1 MLVKICGI
9 QSIEAAQAA
18 VLAGA
23 DLLGFVFAPSKRKV
37 TPEQAASIVQTIPR
51 SVKIVG
57 VFVNERVTALNAII
71 AQVPLDY
78 VQLHGQETA
87 SVAYQLHAPII
98 KAYSIDKLEKT
109 KQKELTNY
117 PYDYLLIDSPSEQY
131 AGGSGRPFN
140 WSKLKTK
147 QIPSERLIIAGGL
160 TSTNVN
166 QAIATLNPSGV
177 DVSSGVE
184 TNGKK
189 DSQKIIQFITQA
201 KGMVKDNEKL

>member
-9 QSIEAAQAA
+9 QSIEAAQAS

-57 VFVNERVTALNAII
+57 VFVNERVTAVNAII

-131 AGGSGRPFN
+131 AGGSGRPFK

>member
-37 TPEQAASIVQTIPR
+37 TPEQAASIVQTIPL

-57 VFVNERVTALNAII
+57 VFVNERVTAVNAII

-98 KAYSIDKLEKT
+98 KAYSIDKLGKT
-109 KQKELTNY
+109 KQKEMTNY
-117 PYDYLLIDSPSEQY
+117 PYDYLLIDSPSEKY

-140 WSKLKTK
+140 WNKLKTK
-147 QIPSERLIIAGGL
+147 QIPREKLIIAGGL
-160 TSTNVN
+160 TPINVN
-166 QAIATLNPSGV
+166 QAIATLNPLGV

-189 DSQKIIQFITQA
+189 DPQKIIQFITQA